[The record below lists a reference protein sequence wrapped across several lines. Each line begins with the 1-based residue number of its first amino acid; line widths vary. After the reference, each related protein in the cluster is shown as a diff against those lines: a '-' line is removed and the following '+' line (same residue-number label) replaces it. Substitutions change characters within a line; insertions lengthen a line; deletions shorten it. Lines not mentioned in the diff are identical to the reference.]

1 VALLNQRISSE
12 YDEKLDDLNLFITE
26 KEMEICQLNKELDEA
41 YQFIDYLIDRL
52 ESNHINTF
60 D

>member
-1 VALLNQRISSE
+1 MNQRISSE